1 MTAAAITCKCL
12 IALYDEVL
20 MWVPWQGHDGAVLI
34 EEAGS
39 AASHQAGEGN

>member
-12 IALYDEVL
+12 IALYDQVL
-20 MWVPWQGHDGAVLI
+20 MWVPCQVHDGAVLI

-39 AASHQAGEGN
+39 TASHQAGGGD